1 MSELTP
7 EQLQEF
13 KVTFAH
19 FDCDG
24 DNKLSIH
31 EFRAGCQGTCVFYVT
46 VANFNAVIFGNF
58 LKTQN
63 ARKSL

>member
-19 FDCDG
+19 FDDDD

-31 EFRAGCQGTCVFYVT
+31 EFRAGCRGMCLVC
-46 VANFNAVIFGNF
+46 
-58 LKTQN
+58 
-63 ARKSL
+63 